1 MPINAGAIFLS
12 PVGRPAYMW
21 LAFKGDL
28 MNAKTFLASL
38 LVATGLVAFV
48 ACGSKPPPK
57 EPPHV
62 EVVAD
67 AGEEDAAPPP
77 PKSLYE
83 RLGKQDGIAQF
94 VDTFIKNL
102 TADTKFNKRLAQVK
116 GPKLDKLKK
125 DLVDQ
130 ICVESG
136 GPESG
141 AECKYEGR
149 FMREA
154 LGAKGKLKEEEWT
167 AMLLD
172 LRTALE
178 EHKIGDTEQQ
188 DLASALGKFRDDAVD
203 IKAPKPGGK
212 K

>member
-1 MPINAGAIFLS
+1 MKARTFYAGLFVVAGLLAI
-12 PVGRPAYMW
+12 
-21 LAFKGDL
+21 
-28 MNAKTFLASL
+28 
-38 LVATGLVAFV
+38 
-48 ACGSKPPPK
+48 ACAGKKPPPK
-57 EPPHV
+57 EPTITETV
-62 EVVAD
+62 SD
-67 AGEEDAAPPP
+67 AGSDAEVEAEAPK

-83 RLGKQDGIAQF
+83 RLGNQEGIAKF
-94 VDTFIKNL
+94 VDTFVKNL
-102 TADTKFNKRLAQVK
+102 AADSKFNKRLATVK

-149 FMREA
+149 FMKEA
-154 LGAKGKLKEEEWT
+154 LGAKAKLKEEEWT

-203 IKAPKPGGK
+203 VKKPKK
-212 K
+212 

>member
-1 MPINAGAIFLS
+1 MKANT
-12 PVGRPAYMW
+12 AY
-21 LAFKGDL
+21 
-28 MNAKTFLASL
+28 ASL
-38 LVATGLVAFV
+38 LVAAGLIAV
-48 ACGSKPPPK
+48 ACGSKPPPQ
-57 EPPHV
+57 PPVV
-62 EVVAD
+62 ETVVD
-67 AGEEDAAPPP
+67 AGVEEEAPPP

-83 RLGKQDGIAQF
+83 RLGKQEGIAQF
-94 VDTFIKNL
+94 VDTFLKNL
-102 TADTKFNKRLAQVK
+102 AADTKFNKRLSGVK
-116 GPKLDKLKK
+116 GAKLEKLKK

-141 AECKYEGR
+141 ADCKYDGR

-154 LGAKGKLKEEEWT
+154 LGAKGKLKEEEWS
-167 AMLLD
+167 AMLVD

-203 IKAPKPGGK
+203 SKGK
-212 K
+212 KK

>member
-1 MPINAGAIFLS
+1 MKATT
-12 PVGRPAYMW
+12 AY
-21 LAFKGDL
+21 
-28 MNAKTFLASL
+28 ASL
-38 LVATGLVAFV
+38 FVAAGIFAL
-48 ACGSKPPPK
+48 ACGSKPPPQ
-57 EPPHV
+57 PPVV
-62 EVVAD
+62 ETVVD
-67 AGEEDAAPPP
+67 AGVEEEAPPA

-83 RLGKQDGIAQF
+83 RLGKQEGIAQF
-94 VDTFIKNL
+94 VDTFLKNL
-102 TADTKFNKRLAQVK
+102 AADTKFNKKLAGVK
-116 GPKLDKLKK
+116 GPKLEKLKK

-141 AECKYEGR
+141 ADCKYEGR

-154 LGAKGKLKEEEWT
+154 LGPKGKLKEEEWS
-167 AMLLD
+167 AMLVD

-203 IKAPKPGGK
+203 SKGK
-212 K
+212 KK

>member
-1 MPINAGAIFLS
+1 MKA
-12 PVGRPAYMW
+12 RTAY
-21 LAFKGDL
+21 
-28 MNAKTFLASL
+28 ASL
-38 LVATGLVAFV
+38 LVAAFAGLIAV
-48 ACGSKPPPK
+48 ACASKPPPPK
-57 EPPHV
+57 EPAITETAP
-62 EVVAD
+62 D
-67 AGEEDAAPPP
+67 AGDDADAAPPA

-83 RLGKQDGIAQF
+83 RLGKQEGIAKF
-94 VDTFIKNL
+94 VDTFLKNL
-102 TADTKFNKRLAQVK
+102 TADSKFNKRIAGVK
-116 GPKLDKLKK
+116 GPKLEKLKK

-141 AECKYEGR
+141 AECKYDGR
-149 FMREA
+149 FMKEA
-154 LGAKGKLKEEEWT
+154 LGPKSKLKEEEWT

-188 DLASALGKFRDDAVD
+188 DLASALGKFREDAVD
-203 IKAPKPGGK
+203 VKAPKPAK